1 MFRISTQVFRVVIAV
16 SLISLAI
23 YLGASHGLITFD
35 PAVATARHWRYFGS
49 IMPVW
54 AIWAYAILYMTSL
67 LAGLIGSIFFWWVS
81 RWVLAAS
88 IVSATVARPFLG
100 LYVVSAPE
108 GFFVSLFGCCVL
120 WIVVVSF
127 FSPLA
132 TKFSRTNHTRAA

>member
-1 MFRISTQVFRVVIAV
+1 MFRISTQVFRAVIAV

-23 YLGASHGLITFD
+23 YVGASHGLITFD

-54 AIWAYAILYMTSL
+54 AIWGYAILDIASL
-67 LAGLIGSIFFWWVS
+67 LTGLIGSILFWWVS

-88 IVSATVARPFLG
+88 ILSMVVARPFLG
-100 LYVVSAPE
+100 LSVTSSFE
-108 GFFVSLFGCCVL
+108 GFFVSLFGYCAL

-132 TKFSRTNHTRAA
+132 NNFLRTDHTRTA